1 MSYCSKTVRI
11 CFSIV
16 LLFGLVAPGCKSK
29 PKPSVEKPR
38 SDASLRDYERKLGLD
53 LPESANRSFFEEVA
67 QWMGT
72 PYRYGGSSKQGTDCS
87 GFVQQVYLKVF
98 GLKVDHQSASLY
110 EKSKRIQKDQLREGD
125 LYFFKISGNK
135 VSHVGMHL
143 TGDFFIH
150 ASTKKGVVVNRLQEA
165 YYSQHFVGYGTFR

>member
-1 MSYCSKTVRI
+1 MSYCWKTGRI
-11 CFSIV
+11 CFSIF
-16 LLFGLVAPGCKSK
+16 LLLGLAFSGCKTK
-29 PKPSVEKPR
+29 PKPGSEKPR
-38 SDASLRDYERKLGLD
+38 RETGLSDYERKLGLE
-53 LPESANRSFFEEVA
+53 LPESANRNFFEEVA

-98 GLKVDHQSASLY
+98 GLKVDHQSALLF
-110 EKSKRIQKDQLREGD
+110 EKSKRIRKEQLREGD

-135 VSHVGMHL
+135 ISHVGMHL

-150 ASTKKGVVVNRLQEA
+150 ASTKKGVVVNRLQEP
-165 YYSQHFVGYGTFR
+165 YYAQHFVGYGTFR